1 MKYLKFI
8 DKIKMRNILTLW
20 LFIALPVLASAQT
33 VGKEYLREIVSS
45 DEREEKTYVYNELGK
60 LDSLYIYD
68 ESMKTDRYNLYS
80 YDGEGNCVSCKFM
93 EYDVFGYN
101 ESHFVEYEYDGNKRI
116 RRTVMK
122 PNGAEY
128 YVSGFETYVYNDE
141 GLMDSMY
148 QYVPATNGSNDF
160 KLLSYTTYTY
170 DADGTLVGD
179 ETYSNSDF
187 FSDEVVMVQDNKNV
201 YSYDSEGNLL
211 TVVGNF
217 YEPTVSAYI
226 NAYKYEYTYDGN
238 GDMRRMTYYLA
249 ANGGTSWA
257 SEHYIDYSY
266 NSRVDISDC
275 VLPDEIEYT
284 WPDFTG
290 MKHKPE
296 TEEWFYFDETSREFL
311 SAVVY
316 TYVFSE
322 KRGNGINDIMPNDDM
337 MVGFYPNPAG
347 DVINLCG
354 DAEFEN
360 VKVKIYNTDGKLM
373 MNTVAKG
380 TVDVSS
386 LAKGIYLIDI
396 NGQKSR
402 LVKK

>member
-116 RRTVMK
+116 
-122 PNGAEY
+122 
-128 YVSGFETYVYNDE
+128 YVYNDE

-296 TEEWFYFDETSREFL
+296 TEEWFYFDEVSREFL

-322 KRGNGINDIMPNDDM
+322 KRGNGINDVMPNDDM